1 MGEVPAIQTERLTRL
16 FGRLKAVDGVS
27 LTVAAGEVFG
37 VLGPNGAG
45 KTTMVRLLNGVLS
58 PSAGACRV
66 LGFDPATQGGEVR
79 RRTGVLTESPAL
91 YERMSARENLHFF
104 GTLYGVPVDK
114 LAARADAMLEA
125 FGLAERA
132 DDRVGGFSKGMKQR
146 LALARSLLHEPEVLF
161 LDEPTAAL
169 DPEAA
174 RRVTE
179 LIVEFS
185 HQAGRTVFLCT
196 HYLPE
201 AQRLCDRVAVL
212 NRGQLIAT
220 GTIDELARTLWH
232 GTWVDIQCLAAP
244 DPAVFDAVRAL
255 PGVTDARGEHL
266 DVAGGRD
273 IANGTHLVV
282 QVEDEAAIPTVVRTL
297 VEHGGQVLRV
307 NPREHTLEEVYFE
320 LQGEP
325 ARAPV
330 VAVAEVEVGG
340 RR

>member
-1 MGEVPAIQTERLTRL
+1 MHAIQMDGLTRL
-16 FGRLKAVDGVS
+16 FGNLKAVDGVT
-27 LTVAAGEVFG
+27 LRVEPGEVFG

-45 KTTMVRLLNGVLS
+45 KTTMVRLLNGVLA
-58 PSAGACRV
+58 PSAGTCRV
-66 LGFDPATQGGEVR
+66 LGFDPATQGSEVR

-91 YERMSARENLHFF
+91 YERMSARENLRFF
-104 GTLYGVPVDK
+104 GTLYDVAEDK
-114 LAARADAMLEA
+114 LSSRADAMLEA

-132 DDRVGGFSKGMKQR
+132 YDRVGGFSKGMKQR
-146 LALARSLLHEPEVLF
+146 LALARALLHEPEALF

-212 NRGQLIAT
+212 NRGRLIAT
-220 GTIDELARTLWH
+220 GTLAELARTLWH
-232 GTWVDIQCLAAP
+232 GTWVDIECLAAP
-244 DPAVFDAVRAL
+244 APALIDALRTL
-255 PGVTDARGEHL
+255 PGVRDVQPAGLHL
-266 DVAGGRD
+266 A
-273 IANGTHLVV
+273 V
-282 QVEDEAAIPTVVRTL
+282 QVEGDERIPAAVKAL
-297 VEHGGQVLRV
+297 VEGGGQVLRV
-307 NPREHTLEEVYFE
+307 NPREHTLEDVYFE

-325 ARAPV
+325 AREPATI
-330 VAVAEVEVGG
+330 GG
-340 RR
+340 RP

>member
-1 MGEVPAIQTERLTRL
+1 MDAIRTDALSRRYGGLT
-16 FGRLKAVDGVS
+16 AVDGVT
-27 LTVAAGEVFG
+27 LAVERGEVFG

-45 KTTMVRLLNGVLS
+45 KTTMVRLLNGVLA
-58 PSAGACRV
+58 PSAGTCRV
-66 LGFDPATQGGEVR
+66 LGLDPARQGSELR

-91 YERMSARENLHFF
+91 YERMTARENLRFF
-104 GTLYGVPVDK
+104 GTMYGMPPEK

-132 DDRVGGFSKGMKQR
+132 DAKVGGFSKGMKQR
-146 LALARSLLHEPEVLF
+146 LALARALLHEPEVLF

-179 LIVEFS
+179 LIMEFTR
-185 HQAGRTVFLCT
+185 QAGRTVFLCT

-212 NRGQLIAT
+212 NRGHLIAT
-220 GTIDELARTLWH
+220 GTLAELARTLWH
-232 GTWVDIQCLAAP
+232 GSWVDVECLVAPAP
-244 DPAVFDAVRAL
+244 DLLDAVRVV
-255 PGVTDARGEHL
+255 PGVTDARL
-266 DVAGGRD
+266 DGPD
-273 IANGTHLVV
+273 GTRLAV
-282 QVEDEAAIPTVVRTL
+282 QVEGEERIPVVVRAI
-297 VEHGGQVLRV
+297 VERGGQVVRV
-307 NPREHTLEEVYFE
+307 NAREHTLEDVYFE

-325 ARAPV
+325 AHAQPALASGTRGR
-330 VAVAEVEVGG
+330 GG

>member
-1 MGEVPAIQTERLTRL
+1 MHAIQTDTLTKL
-16 FGRLKAVDGVS
+16 FGGITAVDGVT
-27 LTVAAGEVFG
+27 LTVERGEVFG

-45 KTTMVRLLNGVLS
+45 KTTMVRLLNGVLA

-66 LGFDPATQGGEVR
+66 LGFDPTLQGNEVR

-91 YERMSARENLHFF
+91 YERMSARENLRFF
-104 GTLYGVPVDK
+104 GTMYDVPEEK
-114 LAARADAMLEA
+114 LSLRAAAMLEA

-132 DDRVGGFSKGMKQR
+132 DDKVVGFSKGMKQR
-146 LALARSLLHEPEVLF
+146 LALARALLHEPEALF

-212 NRGQLIAT
+212 NRGRLVAT
-220 GTIDELARTLWH
+220 GALADLVRTLWH
-232 GTWVDIQCLAAP
+232 GTWVDIECLAAP
-244 DPAVFDAVRAL
+244 APALLDALLDALRVL
-255 PGVTDARGEHL
+255 PGVTNVRL
-266 DVAGGRD
+266 
-273 IANGTHLVV
+273 NGMRFAA
-282 QVEDEAAIPTVVRTL
+282 QVEEEERIPAVVR
-297 VEHGGQVLRV
+297 
-307 NPREHTLEEVYFE
+307 
-320 LQGEP
+320 
-325 ARAPV
+325 V
-330 VAVAEVEVGG
+330 V
-340 RR
+340 

>member
-1 MGEVPAIQTERLTRL
+1 MGGMPAIQAENLARLY
-16 FGRLKAVDGVS
+16 GRLRAVDGVS
-27 LTVAAGEVFG
+27 LTVEAGEVFG

-45 KTTMVRLLNGVLS
+45 KTTMVRLLNGVLA

-66 LGFDPATQGGEVR
+66 LGFDPTTQGSEVR

-91 YERMSARENLHFF
+91 YERMSARENLRFF
-104 GTLYGVPVDK
+104 GTLYGVPAEK
-114 LAARADAMLEA
+114 LPVRTDAMLEA

-146 LALARSLLHEPEVLF
+146 LALARALLHEPEVLF

-179 LIVEFS
+179 LIMEFS

-212 NRGQLIAT
+212 NRGRLIAT
-220 GTIDELARTLWH
+220 GTLDELARTLWH
-232 GTWVDIQCLAAP
+232 GTWVDIECLAMLSA
-244 DPAVFDAVRAL
+244 ALIDAVRSL
-255 PGVTDARGEHL
+255 PGVTDARL
-266 DVAGGRD
+266 DATEAGR
-273 IANGTHLVV
+273 IAV
-282 QVEDEAAIPTVVRTL
+282 QVEGEAHIPAVVRTI
-297 VEHGGQVLRV
+297 VESGGQVLRV
-307 NPREHTLEEVYFE
+307 NPREHSLEEVYFE
-320 LQGEP
+320 LQNEP
-325 ARAPV
+325 AHEPA
-330 VAVAEVEVGG
+330 AVGAGEW
-340 RR
+340 R